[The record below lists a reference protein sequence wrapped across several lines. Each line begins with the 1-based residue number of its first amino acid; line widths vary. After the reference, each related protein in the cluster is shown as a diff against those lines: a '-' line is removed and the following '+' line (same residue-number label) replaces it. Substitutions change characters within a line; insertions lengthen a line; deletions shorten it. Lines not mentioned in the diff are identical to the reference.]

1 VKDIILNT
9 LMTMDYVRVRKS
21 TMKEIE
27 ELLEKRKKSDWHI
40 VAAVVGAVL
49 VVAVAGLVLA
59 L

>member
-1 VKDIILNT
+1 
-9 LMTMDYVRVRKS
+9 MTMDYVRVRKS

-40 VAAVVGAVL
+40 IAAVVGAVL